1 LLVPLYQAALR
12 HETPSAPAEQSSDD
26 RVLLNTPEMARIWR
40 WLQQRFAN
48 LQLDTIPQIDLAIDS
63 LDWVDLTLA
72 LERDLG
78 IVLNRARG
86 RADRHSA
93 RFYARS
99 RDRIKVGKSRGAV
112 ARHLGSSRLAAVL
125 PSCAPF
131 TLLRLIM
138 RWAFQLRVEGLER
151 LPQREPILFC
161 PNHVSYLDPFALGAA
176 LPRERL
182 RHTCWG
188 GWTGVAFTARLR
200 RRFSRAARIIPIDPD
215 RAVMSGLAMGGFT
228 LERGLNLVWFPE
240 GARSADGK
248 LQRFLRGVG
257 ALVEK
262 HPVPIVPVYIAGSFS
277 AWPKP
282 LSLA

>member
-1 LLVPLYQAALR
+1 
-12 HETPSAPAEQSSDD
+12 
-26 RVLLNTPEMARIWR
+26 
-40 WLQQRFAN
+40 
-48 LQLDTIPQIDLAIDS
+48 
-63 LDWVDLTLA
+63 LA

-78 IVLNRARG
+78 IVLKE
-86 RADRHSA
+86 S
-93 RFYARS
+93 
-99 RDRIKVGKSRGAV
+99 AV
-112 ARHLGSSRLAAVL
+112 ARIVTLRDFMHEAATASKLGKAEALSDGEAPWLVPLGSGLTITRALGD
-125 PSCAPF
+125 

-188 GWTGVAFTARLR
+188 GWTGVAFTTRLR

-228 LERGLNLVWFPE
+228 LERGWNLVWFPE
-240 GARSADGK
+240 GARSGDGK
-248 LQRFLRGVG
+248 LQRFLPGVG

-262 HPVPIVPVYIAGSFS
+262 HPVPIVPVFWSSSRRVSVQLAGGSNRCQRL
-277 AWPKP
+277 AAAA
-282 LSLA
+282 SLAS